1 MIIDVT
7 LNTQAVLL
15 LTAPLLAG
23 KNIPNTETLTPGE
36 YNRLG
41 RHLRELKKQPSDF
54 LGNDSEALINA
65 CDPIIEK
72 GRLQRLLARG
82 FLLSQAIELWRSRAI
97 WIVSRSD
104 SLYPQ
109 RLKNRLGEAAP
120 ALVYG
125 CGDHALL
132 DKGGLAVVGS
142 RDIDDS
148 LILYT
153 KTVAKLAARA
163 GRTIISGGARGVDQA
178 AMQGAVEAG
187 GTVCGV
193 LADSLE
199 KTILNRENRNL
210 LLEKKIT
217 LISPFDPNA
226 RFLVGNAM
234 QRNKYIYA
242 LADASLVVNSD
253 YEKGGTWAGAK
264 EQLQKYKLVPLYV
277 RSTGILSKGLD
288 ALLRKGARPWP
299 NPKDEDELCAL
310 IDTPIPV
317 IRIPEDTGQLAF
329 VSEKPKGIEISQ
341 PVQGSI
347 EAISIND
354 QILALLTQSM
364 TEKELIEKLMCE
376 KKELMSALKELL
388 NSNRVIK
395 TKTKPIR
402 YVIKTPELFD

>member
-1 MIIDVT
+1 VIIDVT

>member
-1 MIIDVT
+1 VIIDVT

-364 TEKELIEKLMCE
+364 TEKELIEKTH
-376 KKELMSALKELL
+376 
-388 NSNRVIK
+388 V
-395 TKTKPIR
+395 
-402 YVIKTPELFD
+402 